1 MLEQAKKEGSSID
14 NACATLGVSVRT
26 FERWRKDPSGDHR
39 KGPLTVPANKLNDL
53 ERQQVVNACN
63 SSEYKDK
70 SCSQI
75 VPSLADKGIYIASES
90 SFYRILN
97 QAKLNNHRGRSKP
110 ASRVRPREI
119 IATGPNQVWSW
130 DITFLKTDIE
140 GIFLYLYLVMDIYS
154 RKIVGFEVHEAQTS
168 DLAANMIEKI
178 CRMENI
184 TRNQITLHS
193 DNGKPMKGAT
203 MLARLQLLGVMPSFS
218 RPSVSDDNPYSE
230 SLFKTVKYCP
240 MYPSKPFESI
250 EVAII
255 WVRNFISWYNEEHL
269 HSSIRFV
276 TPSSRHKCEDQNI
289 LKNRTIVYKN
299 ASLKNPNRWTGS
311 IRNWAKIEEVYLNCL
326 HKTTRPSKRMA
337 A

>member
-14 NACATLGVSVRT
+14 NACLTLGVSVRT

-39 KGPLTVPANKLNDL
+39 KGPLTIPANKLNDL
-53 ERQQVVNACN
+53 ERQQVLNACN

-90 SFYRILN
+90 SFYRILK
-97 QAKLNNHRGRSKP
+97 QLKLNTHRGRSKP
-110 ASRVRPREI
+110 ASRTRPKEI

-130 DITFLKTDIE
+130 DITYLKTDVA
-140 GIFLYLYLVMDIYS
+140 GVFLYLYMVMDIYS
-154 RKIVGFEVHEAQTS
+154 RKIVGFEVHETQTS
-168 DLAANMIEKI
+168 DHAANMIEKI
-178 CRMENI
+178 CKMENI

-230 SLFKTVKYCP
+230 SLFKTIKYCP
-240 MYPSKPFESI
+240 MYPSKPFDSI
-250 EVAII
+250 EEAIA
-255 WVRNFISWYNEEHL
+255 WVIMFIKWYNEEHL
-269 HSSIRFV
+269 HSGIRFV
-276 TPSSRHKCEDQNI
+276 TPSSRHNKQDKCI
-289 LKNRTIVYKN
+289 LENRINVYKI
-299 ASLKNPNRWTGS
+299 AYLKNPNRWTGS
-311 IRNWAKIEEVYLNCL
+311 TRNWGEIKEVFLNCL
-326 HKTTRPSKRMA
+326 HKTTRPCKKMA